1 MTLLASDAIAH
12 IRHTLASQD
21 VPSVGALRILNDA
34 GHYLLSAHN
43 WAWCEG
49 AQAELPLTAGQ
60 PYVWL
65 PDDFREIISVQAVES
80 LNAGFILTTQDRIL
94 KLRALATASS
104 FHYHAALVHTQMAKA
119 ATATIAVGATPVAD
133 GDQVSIGDGYNP
145 TVVFRYLDTPLVDT
159 DTLVHLAIP
168 ATQTVAAMA
177 QLLADAINNCA
188 TVYVSATASAN
199 VATVTHDRPGPAG
212 NAMTIVR
219 VAGAGDATLLV
230 TYYDTGTVS
239 GPPLPRLDIWPEPGT
254 SEAVG
259 LRVYY
264 RSGWMRVTGDN
275 VMLRLPE
282 WLEALYLQVVR
293 AFARGYERE
302 SDAGADQRIAAIA
315 EGPLMAAAKLRDSE
329 MLPNIGPLQGGA
341 LLRTRVG
348 EDPVWNFSSTGGPS

>member
-65 PDDFREIISVQAVES
+65 PDDFREIIAIQAVES
-80 LNAGFILTTQDRIL
+80 LNSGFILTTQDRIL

-119 ATATIAVGATPVAD
+119 ATGTVVIGGTLSD
-133 GDQVSIGDGYNP
+133 GDVVTILDGYNP
-145 TVVFRYLDTPLVDT
+145 TVAFRFKTAPVTLTDT
-159 DTLVHLAIP
+159 DTDIYLGVANPNLVASNA
-168 ATQTVAAMA
+168 AT
-177 QLLADAINNCA
+177 LADAINNTA
-188 TVYVSATASAN
+188 TLYVTASSALG
-199 VATVTHDRPGPAG
+199 VVSVTHSRPGPVG
-212 NAMTIVR
+212 NAMTL
-219 VAGAGDATLLV
+219 GDTATNISV
-230 TYYDTGTVS
+230 TNADTGTVS

-254 SEAVG
+254 SEVVG

-282 WLEALYLQVVR
+282 WLESLYLQVVR

-302 SDAGADQRIAAIA
+302 SDAGADQRIASIA
-315 EGPLMAAAKLRDSE
+315 QGPLMAAAKLRDSE
-329 MLPNIGPLQGGA
+329 MLPNIGPIQGGA
-341 LLRTRVG
+341 LEQNYGVY
-348 EDPVWNFSSTGGPS
+348 DPVWNFSSTGGPS

>member
-104 FHYHAALVHTQMAKA
+104 FHYHAALVHAQMAKA
-119 ATATIAVGATPVAD
+119 ATATVTFTVGPVATT
-133 GDQVSIGDGYNP
+133 GGVAISDGYNP
-145 TVVFRYLDTPLVDT
+145 TVVFKFLEVPLVDT
-159 DTLVHLAIP
+159 DVASYLPLP
-168 ATQTVAAMA
+168 ATIAAGA
-177 QLLADAINNCA
+177 QALADSINNKA
-188 TVYVSATASAN
+188 TVYVSATVSGAVVSI
-199 VATVTHDRPGPAG
+199 THDRPGLAG
-212 NAMTIVR
+212 NAMTIVED
-219 VAGAGDATLLV
+219 VASDRIEISV
-230 TYYDTGTVS
+230 TATGTVS

-341 LLRTRVG
+341 VLRTRVG

>member
-1 MTLLASDAIAH
+1 
-12 IRHTLASQD
+12 
-21 VPSVGALRILNDA
+21 LNDA

-65 PDDFREIISVQAVES
+65 PDDFREIISIQAVES
-80 LNAGFILTTQDRIL
+80 LNSGFILTTQDRIL

-104 FHYHAALVHTQMAKA
+104 FHYHAALVHAQMAKA
-119 ATATIAVGATPVAD
+119 ATATVTVSGAVSNT
-133 GDQVSIGDGYNP
+133 DQVVINDGYNP
-145 TVVFRYLDTPLVDT
+145 SVTFKFLTTPLVDT
-159 DTLVHLAIP
+159 DTLINMPIP
-168 ATQTVAAMA
+168 ATEAIAA
-177 QLLADAINNCA
+177 QSLADAINNCA
-188 TVYVSATASAN
+188 TVYVSATASAS
-199 VATVTHDRPGPAG
+199 VVSVTHDRPGPIG
-212 NAMTIVR
+212 NTMVITPGDGTFA
-219 VAGAGDATLLV
+219 VAHT
-230 TYYDTGTVS
+230 DTGTVS

-282 WLEALYLQVVR
+282 WLESLYLQVVR

-302 SDAGADQRIAAIA
+302 SDAGADQRIASIA
-315 EGPLMAAAKLRDSE
+315 QGPLMAAAKLRDSE
-329 MLPNIGPLQGGA
+329 MLPNIGPIQGGA
-341 LLRTRVG
+341 LEQNYGVY
-348 EDPVWNFSSTGGPS
+348 DPVWNFSSTGGPS